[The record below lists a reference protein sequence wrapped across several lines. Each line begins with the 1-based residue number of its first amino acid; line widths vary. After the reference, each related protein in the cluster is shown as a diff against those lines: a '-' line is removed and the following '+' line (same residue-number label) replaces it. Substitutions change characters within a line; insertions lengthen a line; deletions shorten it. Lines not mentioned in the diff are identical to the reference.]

1 MKRAW
6 GAEGPG
12 CWPVG
17 LQRCS
22 VLGGRT
28 PPAQKTGVFSLA
40 PRTVS
45 PELQRTTQAVRGTK
59 PRLQGC
65 DMRPQR
71 EQREHAKSYLH
82 RAGQR
87 HLLEEVTGRSLC
99 WRDSRSSFSPFLSFI
114 LLLQFSAMKSYLEMF
129 RYPTFRESTQGYFK
143 SLRFFKFKI
152 IQTTSNRLHTERERM
167 RV

>member
-12 CWPVG
+12 CRPVG
-17 LQRCS
+17 VQRCS
-22 VLGGRT
+22 VPDGGT
-28 PPAQKTGVFSLA
+28 PPAQKPGGVFSRA

-71 EQREHAKSYLH
+71 EQRERAKSYLH

-99 WRDSRSSFSPFLSFI
+99 WRDSRFSFSPFLSFPF
-114 LLLQFSAMKSYLEMF
+114 LLQFSAMKSYLEMF
-129 RYPTFRESTQGYFK
+129 RYPHTQRKHSGLF
-143 SLRFFKFKI
+143 
-152 IQTTSNRLHTERERM
+152 
-167 RV
+167 